1 MNPFDPQR
9 PTPPEAFAGRA
20 RLLERVAVAVDAA
33 REQRAGSAILV
44 HGHRGSGKTSAL
56 RKIESLLLAAAPD
69 SVVIEVPLNEP
80 SSESDLL
87 GGIVEEIGSFAR
99 RH

>member
-20 RLLERVAVAVDAA
+20 GRLERVAVAVAA
-33 REQRAGSAILV
+33 PREQRAGSAILV
-44 HGHRGSGKTSAL
+44 HGHRGSGKTLAL
-56 RKIESLLLAAAPD
+56 REIESHLLAATPD
-69 SVVIEVPLNEP
+69 SVVIEVPLNEL

-87 GGIVEEIGSFAR
+87 
-99 RH
+99 